1 MSGSPDDPLPLTR
14 PTFAEGFRTYAR
26 IGCLSFGGAVRQI
39 ALMHREFVDDR
50 RWIDEAPFSPRAQ
63 FPSSASRTGGAA
75 ACGLGPVA
83 SARLS
88 RRRGG
93 GRVAVHP
100 GASVML
106 GLSLLYV
113 TAAGLDWFAV
123 LLTLMAFVLLFRVR
137 VGILSLLAICSVG
150 GLLLGAGGP
159 LLDFG

>member
-26 IGCLSFGGAVRQI
+26 IGCLSFGGPAGQI

-63 FPSSASRTGGAA
+63 FPSSASRTRGAA
-75 ACGLGPVA
+75 ACDLGRLA

-88 RRRGG
+88 RWACS
-93 GRVAVHP
+93 RVAVHP
-100 GASVML
+100 GPSVML

-123 LLTLMAFVLLFRVR
+123 LLTLLAFVLLFRVR